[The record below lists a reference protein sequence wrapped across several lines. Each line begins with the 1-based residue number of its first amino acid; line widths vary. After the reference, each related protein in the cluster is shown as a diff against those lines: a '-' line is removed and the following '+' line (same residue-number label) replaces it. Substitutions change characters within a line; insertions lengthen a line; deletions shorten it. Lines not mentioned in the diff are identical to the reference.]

1 MHVELNNAEPKG
13 RAIELG
19 PVHTIVS
26 AGYLTVAL
34 KPNVRISQRM
44 LGLPVFLDS
53 ELKSKIGLLA
63 DVIGNTEKPY
73 VVIRILDKTLLSRIA
88 RGEILYTV
96 IPRPRR
102 RGRPRRGG
110 RGAERTRAR
119 PRGGK
124 VRIDRRR
131 SGRRRRG

>member
-1 MHVELNNAEPKG
+1 MREELNNAESKG
-13 RAIELG
+13 RTIELG
-19 PVHTIVS
+19 LVHTIVP

-44 LGLPVFLDS
+44 LGLPVFLDR

-73 VVIRILDKTLLSRIA
+73 AVVRILNKTVSSRIA
-88 RGEILYTV
+88 EGEILYTV
-96 IPRPRR
+96 MPRPRR

-124 VRIDRRR
+124 VRVGRRR
-131 SGRRRRG
+131 GERRRRG

>member
-1 MHVELNNAEPKG
+1 MSKAESRG

-19 PVHTIVS
+19 PVHTIVP

-34 KPNVRISQRM
+34 KPDVRISQRM
-44 LGLPVFLDS
+44 LGLPVFLDR

-63 DVIGNTEKPY
+63 DVIGNTERPY
-73 VVIRILDKTLLSRIA
+73 VVIRVLDKTTLSRMA
-88 RGEILYTV
+88 GGKTLYTV
-96 IPRPRR
+96 IPRPRK

-110 RGAERTRAR
+110 RGAERVRAR

-124 VRIDRRR
+124 ARIGGRG
-131 SGRRRRG
+131 GRRRRG